1 MYTLA
6 GFTVSTAEQAR
17 TILLMAMLK
26 QDQRLSGQAHW
37 VVRQLEAAG
46 K

>member
-6 GFTVSTAEQAR
+6 GFTVNTAEQAR

-26 QDQRLSGQAHW
+26 QDQTLAAQAHW
-37 VVRQLEAAG
+37 VLKKLGGE
-46 K
+46 